1 MNTLK
6 RLKARYGHVLS
17 SLTIGVFTYL
27 VLYTMLVAI
36 ITPDR
41 YDLRVGQV
49 SPITI
54 TASRDVEDT
63 LATQQLRNEAIA
75 QVQPT
80 YITDTEIQTKVMSN
94 LENAFNRLET
104 VRKWSVDPNESVS
117 IKQAQNALTPMQIEE
132 NTIRWLLSLE
142 ESKLTDMRDEMI
154 RLVDALMTDKLSEG
168 REEEAITKICREM
181 QTDGFDSE
189 ALALARSILNSYL
202 EPNLLIDLATYEAKK
217 SEAAGSVEPVI
228 YLRGRNIVRS
238 GEIVTR
244 AQIAMLDSLGM
255 LENNS
260 SLDFMMLL
268 GLALMLMLMMM
279 VVVIYLSVFQH
290 EMLIDARRVG
300 LLGTI
305 FMITIGLC
313 ILCQEINVYLM
324 PVTLGVMLTALLLK
338 PRLALIVNIAL
349 SIICGLV
356 ASGASGVFTASMFSM
371 MLTAIVSG
379 TLCVAIIRKRQQRA
393 AVLLAGVGVAISN
406 FVTVFAVNLINS
418 TAGIITDYSWAAWS
432 AASGILAAVLCIGL
446 QPALEWVFN
455 LVTPTKL
462 LELSNPNQPLIR
474 RLILEASGTYHHS
487 IIVANLAEAAAD
499 SIGANGL
506 LARVGA
512 YYHDVGKLKR
522 PLYFKENQ
530 LGDNPHDRTDPMVS
544 TAILTAHP
552 RDGVALAQKS
562 RIPRAILDIIE
573 QHHGDTPVIYFYDRC
588 VKQNGAENVD
598 IADFRYT
605 GPRPRTR
612 EAAIV
617 MLADT
622 VEAAA
627 RALPNP
633 TLEKMD
639 QLIRKLIRSKMDDG
653 QLNDSPLTMKDIDR
667 ICKAFL
673 TVLTGVF
680 HQRVEYP
687 KVEIPKNTLSSGNNA
702 APVSQN
708 TEANAESVQSE
719 EAKRE
724 EAASEEAKSEAAKP
738 EEIKAEAPMQEE
750 KLPEG
755 KAEEAHGA

>member
-27 VLYTMLVAI
+27 VLYTMLVAV

-80 YITDTEIQTKVMSN
+80 YITDTEIQTKVLGN
-94 LENAFNRLET
+94 LENAFSRLET
-104 VRKWSVDPNESVS
+104 VRGWSVDPNESVS

-132 NTIRWLLSLE
+132 STISWLLSLE
-142 ESKLTDMRDEMI
+142 ADELSAMRDEMVQ
-154 RLVDALMTDKLSEG
+154 LVDALMTDKLSEG
-168 REEEAITKICREM
+168 REEEAITKVCKEM
-181 QTDGFDSE
+181 QTDGFGNE
-189 ALALARSILNSYL
+189 ALSLARSVLTAYL
-202 EPNLLIDLATYEAKK
+202 EPNLLIDLETYEAKK
-217 SEAAGSVEPVI
+217 NEAASAVEPVI

-255 LENNS
+255 LANNS
-260 SLDFMMLL
+260 SLDLMMLM

-279 VVVIYLSVFQH
+279 VMIIYLSIFQH
-290 EMLIDARRVG
+290 EMLTDARKVG

-338 PRLALIVNIAL
+338 HRLALIVNIVL
-349 SIICGLV
+349 SIICGLA

-371 MLTAIVSG
+371 MLTSIVSG
-379 TLCVAIIRKRQQRA
+379 TLCVAIIRKSQQRA
-393 AVLLAGVGVAISN
+393 AILLAGVGVAISN
-406 FVTVFAVNLINS
+406 IITVFVVNLINS
-418 TAGIITDYSWAAWS
+418 TTGSITDYSWAAWS

-499 SIGANGL
+499 SVGANGL

-552 RDGVALAQKS
+552 RDGVELAKKS

-605 GPRPRTR
+605 GPRPKTR

-627 RALPNP
+627 RALPDP

-687 KVEIPKNTLSSGNNA
+687 KVEIPKNTITSA
-702 APVSQN
+702 V
-708 TEANAESVQSE
+708 
-719 EAKRE
+719 
-724 EAASEEAKSEAAKP
+724 AASAAQSVPAGGEAVKTEEGNGEEVKEA
-738 EEIKAEAPMQEE
+738 Q
-750 KLPEG
+750 EG
-755 KAEEAHGA
+755 KAEETHGA